1 MPHDARDARGVFGLA
16 IHRAPHSGHVATAA
30 AHVCVHLVTLA
41 RIQPPSVQNASS
53 CRKHEPLPDG
63 RIIARQQW
71 PSMQSG
77 PQDRRSVASARPSGG
92 LAIMAA
98 TTRMI
103 ANVPTSCRR
112 CRRPPSCC
120 SCHLL
125 PKQPDPAIDRG
136 SVGVSFSSS
145 HRVGSSSKRCLP
157 EVKVRCVLAGRHRSR
172 AIWST
177 LSARRANLRRFTR
190 SVGRR
195 YPPRSNALR
204 VSHRTWTGTRTRRV
218 CQFPSGRHGR
228 AVSEAAVAGTWT
240 ALGHRETLK

>member
-1 MPHDARDARGVFGLA
+1 M
-16 IHRAPHSGHVATAA
+16 
-30 AHVCVHLVTLA
+30 
-41 RIQPPSVQNASS
+41 
-53 CRKHEPLPDG
+53 E
-63 RIIARQQW
+63 
-71 PSMQSG
+71 
-77 PQDRRSVASARPSGG
+77 
-92 LAIMAA
+92 A
-98 TTRMI
+98 TTQMI

-120 SCHLL
+120 SCQHLL

-177 LSARRANLRRFTR
+177 LSPRRANLRRFTR
-190 SVGRR
+190 SNVGRR
-195 YPPRSNALR
+195 YNLPRSNALR

-218 CQFPSGRHGR
+218 CELPSGRHGR
-228 AVSEAAVAGTWT
+228 AVSEAAGSSPRWLC
-240 ALGHRETLK
+240 LGISTVPICPRHAVVRDCRPGVPSTS